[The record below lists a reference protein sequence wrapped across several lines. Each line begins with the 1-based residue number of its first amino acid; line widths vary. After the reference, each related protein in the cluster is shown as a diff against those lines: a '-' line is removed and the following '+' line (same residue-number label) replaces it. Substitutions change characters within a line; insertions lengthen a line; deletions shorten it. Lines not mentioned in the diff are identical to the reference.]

1 MKPFLARART
11 ALRTAI
17 HLVDYGDHVAAG
29 SRAYYALFDAMRA
42 VLEGKGIDTANIR
55 THHGLILTCEQNVVR
70 PGGRAREVASAIQ
83 KAAELRRDAD
93 YNPEGEVS
101 ETDVRLTLERVSV
114 FIEACA
120 KLVEAGPAAE
130 SGSDPDRGPP

>member
-17 HLVDYGDHVAAG
+17 HLVEYGDPVAAG

-42 VLEGKGIDTANIR
+42 VLEGKGIDTAQIR
-55 THHGLILTCEQNVVR
+55 THHGLILTFEQNVVKS
-70 PGGRAREVASAIQ
+70 GGMAREVATAIQ

-101 ETDVRLTLERVSV
+101 ETDVRLTLERVSI
-114 FIEACA
+114 FIETCA
-120 KLVEAGPAAE
+120 KLVESGGGPD
-130 SGSDPDRGPP
+130 GGLP